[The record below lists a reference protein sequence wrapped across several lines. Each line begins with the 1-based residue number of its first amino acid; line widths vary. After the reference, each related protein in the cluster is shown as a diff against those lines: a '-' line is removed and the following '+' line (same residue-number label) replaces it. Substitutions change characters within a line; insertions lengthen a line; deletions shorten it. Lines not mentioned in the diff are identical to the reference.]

1 MVWAEKGDKN
11 LWFSFV
17 TEPGFR
23 TSSDTHHCHL
33 CTAVPD
39 NLHKPSC
46 YSDAFVLV
54 KTCFADQRQKIFLWR
69 FSETQLR
76 GCWRLPCCSVGKGW
90 SSGSNTWELI
100 TNFFIMGNTNI
111 LWSKTTRRKSL
122 AIKKEHDFVFSPRTF
137 AIFRLKQALSHRSVK
152 LEH

>member
-17 TEPGFR
+17 TELGLR

-46 YSDAFVLV
+46 YSEAFVLV
-54 KTCFADQRQKIFLWR
+54 KTCFADQWQKIFLWHFKFLAWKKC

-122 AIKKEHDFVFSPRTF
+122 AIKKGTWFCFFSKNLCHF
-137 AIFRLKQALSHRSVK
+137 
-152 LEH
+152 